1 MASATG
7 TTGALGEI
15 AGGGPGTPRRSAHRA
30 VDAEL
35 DALKNA
41 LDHQRHHVIGVLE
54 GLSEEDLRRP
64 VLPSGWSCL
73 ALLRHLTVDVERFW
87 FLGVIA
93 GDPDVAGQ
101 FTAGAEA
108 HWYVPEGMS
117 AEQVFAD
124 YRAAIT
130 AANGVLAATALDQEP
145 TAWPV
150 EFWPTWRLPDVRRI
164 LIHVLTEVACHSGH
178 LDAARELID
187 GTTWLGGNPY
197 AG

>member
-1 MASATG
+1 MVGGVPAEQDPGAGRRSVNAELAALK
-7 TTGALGEI
+7 GALDSQ
-15 AGGGPGTPRRSAHRA
+15 RAH
-30 VDAEL
+30 V
-35 DALKNA
+35 
-41 LDHQRHHVIGVLE
+41 VGILE
-54 GLSEEDLRRP
+54 GVSEEDLRRP

-87 FLGVIA
+87 FPGVIA
-93 GDPDVAGQ
+93 GEPDVAGQ
-101 FTAGAEA
+101 LAAGAEA

-117 AEQVFAD
+117 TREVFAD
-124 YRAAIT
+124 YRAAI
-130 AANGVLAATALDQEP
+130 ARADVVLAAANLDQEP
-145 TAWPV
+145 AAWPV
-150 EFWPTWRLPDVRRI
+150 DIWPTWRLPDVRRI